1 MDGFICLD
9 KGEGM
14 TSFFAVRKMRSIIGE
29 KKAGHGGTLD
39 PMATGVLPVAFGGAT
54 RFLELFPTHDK
65 GYEAEIK
72 LGVTTDTLDITGK
85 VQSEKESR
93 VTENELLSVLSEFKG
108 RIKQI
113 PPMYSAIQKDGKRL
127 YELARQGIEIEREE
141 REIEIYSL
149 ELLSFDEESQVFSV
163 SVECSAGTYIRSLS
177 SDIGQALGCGAVMTK
192 LRRTKA
198 LGFSLSDCV
207 TLEELEE
214 KMKIGDIS
222 SVLHKVEDA
231 LDYEKLT
238 VSEAQAKR
246 FHNGGELET
255 ARLKQSTEK
264 NTYYRVFSQ
273 SGEFM
278 GIGESDKEN
287 KNLLVKRV
295 YVGKQQ

>member
-85 VQSEKESR
+85 VQSEKKSC
-93 VTENELLSVLSEFKG
+93 VTERELLSVLSEFKG

-127 YELARQGIEIEREE
+127 YELARQGIEIEREK

-149 ELLSFDEESQVFSV
+149 ELLSFDEENQVFSV

-177 SDIGQALGCGAVMTK
+177 SDIGEALGCGAVMTK

-214 KMKIGDIS
+214 KMKSGDIA
-222 SVLHKVEDA
+222 SVLHRVEDA

-246 FHNGGELET
+246 FRNGGELET
-255 ARLKQSTEK
+255 VRLKQNTEK

-278 GIGESDKEN
+278 GIGESDEEN
-287 KNLLVKRV
+287 KNLFVKRV
-295 YVGKQQ
+295 YVGKRQ

>member
-14 TSFFAVRKMRSIIGE
+14 TSFYAVRKMRNIIGE

-39 PMATGVLPVAFGGAT
+39 PMATGVLLVAFGNAT

-65 GYEAEIK
+65 AYEAQIK
-72 LGVTTDTLDITGK
+72 LGTTTDTLDITG
-85 VQSEKESR
+85 
-93 VTENELLSVLSEFKG
+93 TVLSETESFVKREELEAALEKFRG
-108 RIKQI
+108 KIKQV

-149 ELLSFDEESQVFSV
+149 ELLSFDEENQAFSV
-163 SVECSAGTYIRSLS
+163 SVECSAGTYIRTLS
-177 SDIGQALGCGAVMTK
+177 SDIGEALGCGAVMTK

-198 LGFSLSDCV
+198 LGFTLEDSV

-214 KMKIGDIS
+214 KMKNGEID
-222 SVLHKVEDA
+222 SVLHHVSEA
-231 LDYEKLT
+231 MEYPKLF

-255 ARLKQSTEK
+255 VRLKQKTAPG
-264 NTYYRVFSQ
+264 NYYRVFSQ
-273 SGEFM
+273 TGEFM
-278 GIGESDKEN
+278 GIGETDEDN

-295 YVGKQQ
+295 YVGK

>member
-85 VQSEKESR
+85 VQSEKKSC
-93 VTENELLSVLSEFKG
+93 VTKSELLSVLSEFKG

-149 ELLSFDEESQVFSV
+149 ELLSFDEENQVFSV

-192 LRRTKA
+192 LRRTNA

-214 KMKIGDIS
+214 RMKSGDIS
-222 SVLHKVEDA
+222 SVLHRVEDA

-246 FHNGGELET
+246 FRNGGELET
-255 ARLKQSTEK
+255 VRLKQNTEK

-278 GIGESDKEN
+278 GIGESDEEN